1 MELVYGIQG
10 VYFEGNQP
18 YNLFYVYF
26 NKQTYGYILHGR
38 IKGLAVFEMQQFKL
52 VSHVFL

>member
-26 NKQTYGYILHGR
+26 NKQTYGYILRGR
-38 IKGLAVFEMQQFKL
+38 IKGLAVFETQKFKL